1 MAERRSERQSWR
13 GKVKKKEETKY
24 RQTFCLGRKKK
35 FDMSPLGLLCGAE
48 ERHFGESA
56 TERDRETHTQ
66 CRGREGE
73 RDASVLSPIFAR
85 SEVFRLV

>member
-1 MAERRSERQSWR
+1 MKE
-13 GKVKKKEETKY
+13 KKTKY

-56 TERDRETHTQ
+56 TERDRETHAQ
-66 CRGREGE
+66 CGGRAGE

>member
-1 MAERRSERQSWR
+1 MESEGEKR
-13 GKVKKKEETKY
+13 EETKY

-56 TERDRETHTQ
+56 TETERDTHTVQ
-66 CRGREGE
+66 RERGREGCE
-73 RDASVLSPIFAR
+73 CAKSNFCAQ
-85 SEVFRLV
+85 